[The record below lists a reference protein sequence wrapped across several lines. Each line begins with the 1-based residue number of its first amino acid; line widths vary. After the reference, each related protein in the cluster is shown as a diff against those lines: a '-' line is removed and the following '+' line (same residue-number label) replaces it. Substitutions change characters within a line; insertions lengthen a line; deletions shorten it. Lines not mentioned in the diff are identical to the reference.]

1 MGLVCL
7 PILASINNTSLSDAV
22 LRIDNLMP
30 FTCLN
35 IQSFK
40 SKRNIIQAEFS
51 ELLFTETWFNQK
63 ISIDDIALE
72 NYKIP
77 YRCDRVWRV
86 GGGVAIYVKEYIY
99 SEEQVEL
106 KQNGLSTD

>member
-7 PILASINNTSLSDAV
+7 PILASINNTSLSDDF

-35 IQSFK
+35 MQSFK
-40 SKRNIIQAEFS
+40 SKRNIIHGELS
-51 ELLFTETWFNQK
+51 EHDVFLFTETWFNQK
-63 ISIDDIALE
+63 ISIDDITLD

-77 YRCDRVWRV
+77 YRCDIV
-86 GGGVAIYVKEYIY
+86 
-99 SEEQVEL
+99 
-106 KQNGLSTD
+106 